1 MELQPER
8 THPFFIISADDHSL
22 FAVFQPGNEFMCEQM
37 HFAESHTAAHDEKQ
51 RSILGKTE
59 MAAHILFGCRARKC
73 GPHRNTE
80 RKQFFFRD
88 AAGCKLRDQ
97 ILVRNHIVIAVRLFP
112 ERNARVIGG
121 NGNAGNRQPSF
132 LFHPGQCFCR
142 IKMCGD
148 NGIKMVLNNIIC
160 KRISKPRICIVNG
173 GFPGKFPYQLTK
185 LIECAEAGRKNGDE
199 LHISSADQCGGM
211 LSTEAHQIQNL
222 GFVVIKIQTFF

>member
-1 MELQPER
+1 
-8 THPFFIISADDHSL
+8 
-22 FAVFQPGNEFMCEQM
+22 MCEQM

-132 LFHPGQCFCR
+132 LFHPGQCFRR

-148 NGIKMVLNNIIC
+148 NGIKMVLINIIC

-173 GFPGKFPYQLTK
+173 G
-185 LIECAEAGRKNGDE
+185 
-199 LHISSADQCGGM
+199 ISREISVP
-211 LSTEAHQIQNL
+211 AHQADRVRRSRPEKRRRASHKL
-222 GFVVIKIQTFF
+222 RRPVRRYAFVRGSSDPEPRLRGDKNSDFLLMQRPQHCGHRQ

>member
-1 MELQPER
+1 MICTFGFLWNCSRSER
-8 THPFFIISADDHSL
+8 IRFLLFPQMITACSPFSSRETSSCASR
-22 FAVFQPGNEFMCEQM
+22 CT
-37 HFAESHTAAHDEKQ
+37 FAESHTAAHDEKQ

-132 LFHPGQCFCR
+132 LFQPGQCFRR

-148 NGIKMVLNNIIC
+148 NGIKMVLINIIC
-160 KRISKPRICIVNG
+160 KRISKPRICVVNG
-173 GFPGKFPYQLTK
+173 GFQGNFRT
-185 LIECAEAGRKNGDE
+185 
-199 LHISSADQCGGM
+199 SSP
-211 LSTEAHQIQNL
+211 S
-222 GFVVIKIQTFF
+222 